1 MSVFVMGQTFGGQG
15 KNIEDFHST
24 ATSFPNFLNL
34 MKQLGAKYE
43 IKK

>member
-1 MSVFVMGQTFGGQG
+1 MSAFVMSQIFGG
-15 KNIEDFHST
+15 KIKIKDFNSV